1 MRQVRRQAR
10 RALASAAVV
19 AMGLGLVACKQAPGT
34 ITTFAGNGT
43 TTWSGDGGPAVQAG
57 VPAPEAV
64 AVDAAG
70 HTYLSSDIAGG
81 PNQIREIAP
90 DGTISTIYSST
101 DSLTSLVATADGTLY
116 FVAANSVVTGRAP
129 DGTVSPITTL
139 ASPGFTMALLPD
151 GNLVAAEA
159 YLSLVV
165 EVDVSTGTKT
175 TIAGNGTNGTA
186 GENGPALDAELDIPD
201 STAVAADGSIY
212 IGEWSGTA
220 GVRILRVDATTGILT
235 RIAGSTATSPVVP
248 GNGDGGPAT
257 SAQLGTV
264 VGLVVSPDGSVLFS
278 ELADVRRVAP
288 DGTISTVTGSATRS
302 STGDGGAATNATL
315 SSPAGIT
322 IDAQGNLLITDHNAN
337 NVRRVAPPF
346 N

>member
-1 MRQVRRQAR
+1 MRQVRRHAR

-19 AMGLGLVACKQAPGT
+19 VMGLGLAACKQAPGT
-34 ITTFAGNGT
+34 ITTFAGDGT
-43 TTWSGDGGPAVQAG
+43 ATASGDGGPAVHAG

-70 HTYLSSDIAGG
+70 NSYLASDRPGG
-81 PNQIREIAP
+81 PSQIREVAP
-90 DGTISTIYSST
+90 DGTIATIYSST
-101 DSLTSLVATADGTLY
+101 DSLSSLVATADGTLY
-116 FVAANSVVTGRAP
+116 FVAADSVVTRRAP
-129 DGTVSPITTL
+129 DGTLAPITTL

-159 YLSLVV
+159 SLNQVV

-186 GENGPALDAELDIPD
+186 GENGPAPDAELDVPD
-201 STAVAADGSIY
+201 STAVAPDGSIY

-248 GNGDGGPAT
+248 GNGEGGPAT

-264 VGLVVSPDGSVLFS
+264 VGLGVASDGSVVFS

-288 DGTISTVTGSATRS
+288 DGTISTVTGSATSS
-302 STGDGGAATNATL
+302 STGDGGAATHATL
-315 SSPAGIT
+315 TAPAGMT
-322 IDAQGNLLITDHNAN
+322 LDAQGNLLIADHGAN